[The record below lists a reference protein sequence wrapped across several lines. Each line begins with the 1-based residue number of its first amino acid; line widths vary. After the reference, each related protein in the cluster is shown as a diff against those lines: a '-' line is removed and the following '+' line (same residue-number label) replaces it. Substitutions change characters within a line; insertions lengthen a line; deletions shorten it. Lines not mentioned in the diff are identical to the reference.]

1 MAFWI
6 IRLIIEGVKNSI
18 AQELLENRDDL
29 VKVEILK
36 TKVTTK
42 ALVSRAKK
50 GVHMAIWVFL
60 AFLCI
65 PR

>member
-1 MAFWI
+1 M
-6 IRLIIEGVKNSI
+6 KNSI

-60 AFLCI
+60 AFFCI

>member
-1 MAFWI
+1 M
-6 IRLIIEGVKNSI
+6 KNSI

-42 ALVSRAKK
+42 ALVSRAKN

>member
-1 MAFWI
+1 MTTVKG
-6 IRLIIEGVKNSI
+6 EGGV
-18 AQELLENRDDL
+18 EGENIVALR
-29 VKVEILK
+29 
-36 TKVTTK
+36 

>member
-1 MAFWI
+1 M
-6 IRLIIEGVKNSI
+6 KNSI

-42 ALVSRAKK
+42 ALVLRAKK
-50 GVHMAIWVFL
+50 GGYMAMWVFL